1 MLIST
6 CDQTLRVIIFI
17 SEDPCC
23 LIRKSF
29 VPLKESLLTYPTLID
44 KLKACSV
51 LSDEEKADYKVVDGK
66 KCGILLKKI
75 IKKGVRACASFL
87 SHVNNSEYRDLQ
99 ILFHPLRKFV
109 ILNYHLFFNITYYL
123 LYDKLEQNQEKTI
136 SNNLFINYYQVMC
149 FIQIIRLCVAF
160 NSLKFNFELT

>member
-6 CDQTLRVIIFI
+6 CDQTLRIIIFI

-29 VPLKESLLTYPTLID
+29 VPLKDSLLTYPTLID
-44 KLKACSV
+44 KAFSV
-51 LSDEEKADYKVVDGK
+51 LSDEEKADYKVVDEKTCGK
-66 KCGILLKKI
+66 LLKKI
-75 IKKGVRACASFL
+75 IKEGVRACASFL

-99 ILFHPLRKFV
+99 MLFHPPRKFV
-109 ILNYHLFFNITYYL
+109 ILNYHLFYNITYYL
-123 LYDKLEQNQEKTI
+123 LYDKLEQNKEKTI
-136 SNNLFINYYQVMC
+136 SNNLFIDYYQVMC

-160 NSLKFNFELT
+160 NSLKFNFEFT